1 MTNTWLKKTLYIKA
15 CRKIKK
21 VRKTPMLIAN
31 LILRGVLYHLVR
43 LRNLAETEKNN
54 EIAVSKNTT
63 RCIGRPISFLGI
75 IDLIKMSP
83 SSELSIRKKHSDHTA
98 Q

>member
-1 MTNTWLKKTLYIKA
+1 M
-15 CRKIKK
+15 
-21 VRKTPMLIAN
+21 IAN
-31 LILRGVLYHLVR
+31 LILSGVLYHLVR

-54 EIAVSKNTT
+54 ESAVNINTT

-83 SSELSIRKKHSDHTA
+83 SRELSMRKKQRDQTA